1 MPKGNFLSIKR
12 QYMSCPVR
20 IYVIEITYILTG
32 HFSSISFPPVLLKRE
47 FIHFLSLIPFPEVFA
62 HLLLC
67 EFHYGILRDAM
78 DVTRLPKAS
87 LSRICTNTCCVCA
100 LACVRPYTDR
110 VASIAAAGFHFT
122 SKSFSPAGRK

>member
-1 MPKGNFLSIKR
+1 
-12 QYMSCPVR
+12 MSCPVR

-78 DVTRLPKAS
+78 DVYTLAEGIPLQNLYQHLLRL
-87 LSRICTNTCCVCA
+87 
-100 LACVRPYTDR
+100 R
-110 VASIAAAGFHFT
+110 VGLCPSVY
-122 SKSFSPAGRK
+122 R

>member
-1 MPKGNFLSIKR
+1 
-12 QYMSCPVR
+12 MSCPVR

-78 DVTRLPKAS
+78 DVYTLVS

>member
-1 MPKGNFLSIKR
+1 
-12 QYMSCPVR
+12 MSCPVR
-20 IYVIEITYILTG
+20 IYVISITYILTG

-47 FIHFLSLIPFPEVFA
+47 FIHFLSLLPFPEVFA

-78 DVTRLPKAS
+78 DVYTLAEGIPFQNLYQHLLRL
-87 LSRICTNTCCVCA
+87 
-100 LACVRPYTDR
+100 R
-110 VASIAAAGFHFT
+110 VGLCIAAAGFHFT

>member
-1 MPKGNFLSIKR
+1 
-12 QYMSCPVR
+12 MSCPVR
-20 IYVIEITYILTG
+20 IYVIEITYILTE

-47 FIHFLSLIPFPEVFA
+47 FIHFLSLLPFPEVFA

-78 DVTRLPKAS
+78 DVYTLAEGIPFQN
-87 LSRICTNTCCVCA
+87 LTNTCCVCA